1 MEEKWHRG
9 RELRHNATDAERR
22 LWQHLRGRQLEG
34 FKFRRQYPIAR
45 YIADFACVEA
55 GVVVEL
61 DGGQHGVQSAY
72 DAQRSLALGAAGYRV
87 LRFWNDEVFNN
98 MHGIIDVIRATLLQ
112 PHPNPPLS
120 GRGGSA
126 A

>member
-61 DGGQHGVQSAY
+61 DGGQHADAGPAAY
-72 DAQRSLALGAAGYRV
+72 DTRRSACMAALGFQT
-87 LRFWNDEVFNN
+87 LRFWNNQVLQETDAVLEA
-98 MHGIIDVIRATLLQ
+98 IRHVVETLT
-112 PHPNPPLS
+112 PTLS
-120 GRGGSA
+120 RVRERE
-126 A
+126 